1 MILKNGQKVFTD
13 DCTSLGKLSRVV
25 VDPITRRVSHII
37 VRQGFLFPEERVFPI
52 NLVRV
57 SDEDQ
62 ITVYDIEASFEDM
75 PQFSEKFYIEVDDE
89 EPGQK
94 KDKKSLRTYFPYPPL
109 YSGGLMHSYPVYT
122 DRGYREK
129 KVENIPEGT
138 IAVEEYAAV
147 FDMHGDHVGNLEQVL
162 TDSISDRVT
171 HLVIA
176 EGLIFK
182 ERTLVP
188 MEWVSKLEER
198 SVHLAVGPKIL
209 ETLPSMD

>member
-1 MILKNGQKVFTD
+1 MILKNGQKVLTEDGKSF
-13 DCTSLGKLSRVV
+13 GKLSRVV
-25 VDPITRRVSHII
+25 LDPKTHRMSHIV

-52 NLVRV
+52 NLVRS

-62 ITVYDIEASFEDM
+62 ITVYDIEASFDDM
-75 PQFSEKFYIEVDDE
+75 PQFTEKYYIEVDDDE
-89 EPGQK
+89 SEQK
-94 KDKKSLRTYFPYPPL
+94 KEKKGLRTYFPYPPL
-109 YSGGLMHSYPVYT
+109 YSGGLMHSWPIYT
-122 DRGYREK
+122 DTNYREK
-129 KVENIPEGT
+129 RVENIPEGT
-138 IAVEEYAAV
+138 VAVEEFAAV
-147 FDMHGDHVGNLEQVL
+147 FDMYGDHVGNLEQVL

-188 MEWVSKLEER
+188 MEWVSKMEER

-209 ETLPSMD
+209 ESLPSME